1 MKEYISTSHIFMPFV
16 EDTKVKR
23 ITKTIFF
30 AYRDMKDLRRRCWK
44 IIEDT
49 FVGKQLLFILSK
61 VSG

>member
-1 MKEYISTSHIFMPFV
+1 MPFV

-30 AYRDMKDLRRRCWK
+30 AYRDMKDLKRRCYK

-49 FVGKQLLFILSK
+49 FEGKQLLFILSK